1 MKAAIFGLAIVGV
14 MLASI
19 IGAYSMWSETIKVNG
34 VVNTGEVK
42 VAFTG
47 WSCSDN
53 GADPQL
59 PNSTFHNEENKDVA
73 DCNIEVAEVDAD
85 NNAITINITINN
97 AYPGYNPVIT
107 LNITNIGTIPVKLYN
122 SSVTADD
129 PLQVNL
135 ITPTTTQM
143 HPDETSTYQISVFV
157 PQSADENASYSF
169 TVTLTFAQWNEV
181 TGP

>member
-1 MKAAIFGLAIVGV
+1 MKGIVFGLAIVGV

-19 IGAYSMWSETIKVNG
+19 IGAYSMWSETLKVNG

-47 WSCSDN
+47 WSCSDQ
-53 GADPQL
+53 GPDPQL
-59 PNSTFHNEENKDVA
+59 PNSNFNNSEGKDVA
-73 DCNIEVAEVDAD
+73 SCNIEVAEVDSD
-85 NNAITINITINN
+85 SNAITLNITIDN
-97 AYPGYNPVIT
+97 AYPGYNPVIS

-122 SSVTADD
+122 STVNADEPLSVS
-129 PLQVNL
+129 L
-135 ITPTTTQM
+135 ITPEHTQM
-143 HPDETSTYQISVFV
+143 HPDDTSTYQISVFV
-157 PQSADENASYSF
+157 PQSAAENSSYSF